1 VLKWLV
7 SVVVSFSNGDLFMNI
22 EVTASGQSCGAEVRG
37 VDLSRELAPTLVA
50 QIREA
55 WLQHQVLSFP
65 GQSLSDD
72 DLERFTLCFG
82 PFGDDP
88 FIAPITGRKHIIAVQ
103 RDAGE
108 TTSLF
113 AEQWHSDWSFQA
125 HPPQGTC
132 LYGVTIPPTGGD
144 TLFADQVAAAAA
156 MPKSLRDK
164 LEGKRA
170 VHSAIM
176 GYSPAGILGDA
187 DKAAGRSMDI
197 RPSDDAAATQSHL
210 IIFSHPEMGRDSI
223 LGTVGYMIGIEGL
236 EGEEERALLTELYE
250 WQTREEFRYRHH
262 WEQGT
267 LLMWDNRAV
276 LHSATGGYEGY
287 NRLLHRTTI
296 GA

>member
-1 VLKWLV
+1 
-7 SVVVSFSNGDLFMNI
+7 MNI

-144 TLFADQVAAAAA
+144 PLPPTDVNPNNSAGEAPVVPEPGRIVLLSIA
-156 MPKSLRDK
+156 M
-164 LEGKRA
+164 G
-170 VHSAIM
+170 V
-176 GYSPAGILGDA
+176 GG
-187 DKAAGRSMDI
+187 
-197 RPSDDAAATQSHL
+197 
-210 IIFSHPEMGRDSI
+210 
-223 LGTVGYMIGIEGL
+223 VGYL
-236 EGEEERALLTELYE
+236 RRRA
-250 WQTREEFRYRHH
+250 
-262 WEQGT
+262 
-267 LLMWDNRAV
+267 MSKAV
-276 LHSATGGYEGY
+276 VA
-287 NRLLHRTTI
+287 
-296 GA
+296 